1 MTVEITIKDEDIRQL
16 IAEALGLPAYT
27 VEATAPARCEWIP
40 ASEPP
45 KEDRKVVVK
54 TKDGAVYFE
63 TPRNGKLMKN
73 VEFWYPLPDDDAIK
87 KGAHYGKS

>member
-1 MTVEITIKDEDIRQL
+1 MTVEITIKDEDIRNIFAQ
-16 IAEALGLPAYT
+16 ALGLPAYDSQP
-27 VEATAPARCEWIP
+27 AAPARCEWIP

-54 TKDGAVYFE
+54 TKDGAIYFE

-87 KGAHYGKS
+87 KGDHNGKN

>member
-1 MTVEITIKDEDIRQL
+1 MKVEITIKEEDIRQL

-27 VEATAPARCEWIP
+27 AETTGPARCEWIP

-45 KEDRKVVVK
+45 KDGRKVVVK
-54 TKDGAVYFE
+54 TKDGAIYFE

-87 KGAHYGKS
+87 KGDHNGKS